1 MFSSRFGAGTAT
13 VPVFDP
19 ASTDD
24 DGGDKS
30 TRPYCCGAFCGCCS
44 CWDGDEVEVMTLLLL
59 LLLLFV
65 LVMLLIFSVFS
76 PISRSSSMSSERD
89 VIGGQKHKRKKN
101 QKNKSKPIE
110 RRQGHGWAG
119 AFLVI
124 VEWDYRIAVPTKVH
138 MQHLGTSFACHSI
151 RLSVLGLSR

>member
-101 QKNKSKPIE
+101 RKEGKTINQKNKSKPIE
-110 RRQGHGWAG
+110 RRQGQGWAG

-124 VEWDYRIAVPTKVH
+124 VEWDYRIAVPT
-138 MQHLGTSFACHSI
+138 
-151 RLSVLGLSR
+151 